1 MYEDVF
7 FSCISAGL
15 LFTLSALEFLH
26 QPTAQLADHDALLP
40 VPLESYAN
48 QDKRNCNIFSWF
60 SRIKDMSRLFKDN
73 KRNMFFFCCKLNLY
87 ILYAGFKYRTH
98 YIVTNLIWNWILF

>member
-48 QDKRNCNIFSWF
+48 QDKRNCNIFS
-60 SRIKDMSRLFKDN
+60 
-73 KRNMFFFCCKLNLY
+73 
-87 ILYAGFKYRTH
+87 
-98 YIVTNLIWNWILF
+98 